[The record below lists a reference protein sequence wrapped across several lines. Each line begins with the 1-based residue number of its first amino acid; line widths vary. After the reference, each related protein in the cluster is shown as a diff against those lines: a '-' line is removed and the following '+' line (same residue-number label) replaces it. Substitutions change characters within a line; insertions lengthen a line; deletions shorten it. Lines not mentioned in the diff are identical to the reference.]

1 MLLDRNRDLKLVDFG
16 LSTKYPDD
24 NLLDQP
30 CGTVV
35 YAAPEVLQGKEYH
48 GMLADVWSSGIVL
61 YGMLSGYLP
70 FGEQDD
76 DINRINIISG
86 KISYPNY
93 FSDCVKDLLM
103 HMLDLDPMTR
113 YTLQEVRS
121 HPWFNLIDYRLIPGI
136 IIGYNVIP
144 VDEKILDLCVTYNC
158 DREKVRESVINNK
171 YNSDSALY
179 YLLIKKLQKKGFHS
193 VSDFCSH
200 EFISFVLDDN
210 NLIDEKNIT
219 ERNKNK
225 VPESEIK
232 YNVNINANNNC
243 SAPPDGKLKNK
254 EKNEKKN
261 LETPLKNGDLDF
273 ELINKKINFEE
284 EESKGALSYI
294 INSPSFEDTNKE
306 IFNQKSSYS
315 IGNKNMKKLEDF
327 IDIENKK
334 TNKNTSSES
343 KKKIVLQPVNVND
356 FQIIDNIQNKKEEKN
371 IIINN
376 NGNNNNKIN
385 NDFMKI
391 NDEEKNENDYKIL
404 NVFYHNTDSDID
416 DINGKNDFKEKNLS
430 INNNQNIFINSNKK
444 ENIQDSKFVNIS
456 NNSISNNSI
465 EIITNIKNGNKNKNN
480 DDILQT
486 PVISPIQQGNNNGQ
500 IKEILIY
507 FDKRREKKEESKVET
522 PKNNKLLTNKKEK
535 TSNKNTLSK
544 QKVYIDKTKTY
555 SNKKRHQNNNN
566 NELNLNRIKDI
577 RKINLFQDE
586 IKEEEKNEQ
595 KNMDIIQE
603 NENILKNDNSPKIAK
618 NVNMLDDISLVND
631 SNDLIDKNNIIE
643 KVINIKPNPNSNKE
657 ENNLEKKEQEIKVKT
672 NEVIKIP
679 QNKNMSSIDK
689 NKKKQTKNNNSN
701 NKKVV
706 KKKDNNGKNSKI
718 KIDTN
723 KSIEFTKNKNA
734 SSSRDK
740 NSYSAKHKLKKMKE
754 KEIVSIKVIIN
765 KDLKSKEK
773 NIYRNNL
780 LKNKTE
786 QQNRKIKSI
795 YNMGIKPTNL
805 SKNKYSIIK
814 KKQNNSKQKPSSSN
828 IKNKLMKS
836 VFTTNRKQS
845 IFNNTNN
852 KTHIKSSSIQLFNT
866 VVKSNKYVSKYIKT
880 CNNSKSHIFKM
891 NNLIKSK
898 KKTSNTKYS
907 NNKSIAKN
915 NVLMKSYNNK
925 YMKLFRS
932 TQYKNNHL
940 LFTNKI
946 DKTNLNKKF
955 NEIAHKINKN
965 NKINLNNN
973 NAQNKNNKI
982 NENKKIPLWKYIQ
995 SDFNKNSNT
1004 SSSSVITN
1012 KKKKGVLKIP
1022 VVSKIIKEIKP
1033 KGIINKSINS
1043 IVKNNFVKN
1052 HKNQKPNQFINSK
1065 IINVNK
1071 NKSSSNEKEKN
1082 INLIFINI
1090 KNYINDKNVKRP
1102 NRYLESSASNQKY
1115 KSTYN
1120 YRELSESMKNKC
1132 LNKKSRAMRIPWKII
1147 KKSIDEKLKLDE
1159 LYKAY
1164 LLKSKNPFNNNDNK
1178 KIKVHNIKPIQDIQ
1192 KKIMI

>member
-1 MLLDRNRDLKLVDFG
+1 
-16 LSTKYPDD
+16 
-24 NLLDQP
+24 
-30 CGTVV
+30 
-35 YAAPEVLQGKEYH
+35 
-48 GMLADVWSSGIVL
+48 
-61 YGMLSGYLP
+61 
-70 FGEQDD
+70 
-76 DINRINIISG
+76 
-86 KISYPNY
+86 
-93 FSDCVKDLLM
+93 
-103 HMLDLDPMTR
+103 
-113 YTLQEVRS
+113 
-121 HPWFNLIDYRLIPGI
+121 
-136 IIGYNVIP
+136 
-144 VDEKILDLCVTYNC
+144 
-158 DREKVRESVINNK
+158 
-171 YNSDSALY
+171 
-179 YLLIKKLQKKGFHS
+179 
-193 VSDFCSH
+193 
-200 EFISFVLDDN
+200 
-210 NLIDEKNIT
+210 
-219 ERNKNK
+219 
-225 VPESEIK
+225 
-232 YNVNINANNNC
+232 
-243 SAPPDGKLKNK
+243 
-254 EKNEKKN
+254 
-261 LETPLKNGDLDF
+261 
-273 ELINKKINFEE
+273 
-284 EESKGALSYI
+284 
-294 INSPSFEDTNKE
+294 
-306 IFNQKSSYS
+306 
-315 IGNKNMKKLEDF
+315 
-327 IDIENKK
+327 
-334 TNKNTSSES
+334 
-343 KKKIVLQPVNVND
+343 
-356 FQIIDNIQNKKEEKN
+356 
-371 IIINN
+371 
-376 NGNNNNKIN
+376 
-385 NDFMKI
+385 
-391 NDEEKNENDYKIL
+391 
-404 NVFYHNTDSDID
+404 
-416 DINGKNDFKEKNLS
+416 
-430 INNNQNIFINSNKK
+430 
-444 ENIQDSKFVNIS
+444 
-456 NNSISNNSI
+456 
-465 EIITNIKNGNKNKNN
+465 
-480 DDILQT
+480 
-486 PVISPIQQGNNNGQ
+486 
-500 IKEILIY
+500 
-507 FDKRREKKEESKVET
+507 
-522 PKNNKLLTNKKEK
+522 
-535 TSNKNTLSK
+535 
-544 QKVYIDKTKTY
+544 
-555 SNKKRHQNNNN
+555 
-566 NELNLNRIKDI
+566 
-577 RKINLFQDE
+577 
-586 IKEEEKNEQ
+586 
-595 KNMDIIQE
+595 
-603 NENILKNDNSPKIAK
+603 
-618 NVNMLDDISLVND
+618 
-631 SNDLIDKNNIIE
+631 
-643 KVINIKPNPNSNKE
+643 
-657 ENNLEKKEQEIKVKT
+657 
-672 NEVIKIP
+672 
-679 QNKNMSSIDK
+679 
-689 NKKKQTKNNNSN
+689 
-701 NKKVV
+701 
-706 KKKDNNGKNSKI
+706 
-718 KIDTN
+718 
-723 KSIEFTKNKNA
+723 
-734 SSSRDK
+734 
-740 NSYSAKHKLKKMKE
+740 
-754 KEIVSIKVIIN
+754 
-765 KDLKSKEK
+765 
-773 NIYRNNL
+773 
-780 LKNKTE
+780 
-786 QQNRKIKSI
+786 
-795 YNMGIKPTNL
+795 MGIKPTNL

-845 IFNNTNN
+845 IFNNNN

-1033 KGIINKSINS
+1033 KGNINKSINS
-1043 IVKNNFVKN
+1043 IVKNNFVQN

-1102 NRYLESSASNQKY
+1102 NSRYLESSASNQKY